1 MTREESIEQLEESVQ
16 IMRRQRKYNW
26 LLLLLFPPF
35 GIIALGMVLMGL
47 LSHGRKNNV

>member
-1 MTREESIEQLEESVQ
+1 MTREESIELNRQNLEKS
-16 IMRRQRKYNW
+16 RKEKKYSW

-35 GIIALGMVLMGL
+35 GIIALGMVLLGL